1 MNSRNFEE
9 IIIPLENR
17 EESLNIMKHHTMEAT
32 LLNFVASKWI
42 ELNDLS
48 GVQYSANKNRR
59 FKTPMVRS
67 DLCD

>member
-1 MNSRNFEE
+1 
-9 IIIPLENR
+9 
-17 EESLNIMKHHTMEAT
+17 MEAT
-32 LLNFVASKWI
+32 LLNFVASKLI

-67 DLCD
+67 DLCDQSGADNVVKGIIIVTGTNNTIIKK